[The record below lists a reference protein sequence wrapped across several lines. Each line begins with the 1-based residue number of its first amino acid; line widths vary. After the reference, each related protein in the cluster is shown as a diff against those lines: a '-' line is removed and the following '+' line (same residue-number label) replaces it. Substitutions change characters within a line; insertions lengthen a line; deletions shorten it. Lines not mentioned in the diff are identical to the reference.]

1 MSAGGLGGD
10 GAKRQGGA
18 MKLRSMLFVPAD
30 SERKLA
36 KAVDSPADV
45 LILDLEDSVAEAR
58 KIGAR
63 STAAAFISAQSATLK
78 AKLFVRINPL
88 DTLLAMGDLACVVVP
103 GLAGI
108 MLPKTH
114 SAADIVR
121 LGHCLDALEARAG
134 LLPGSVKIVPVAT
147 ETAAA
152 MLNMQSFAAPM
163 DKLARLAGVTWG
175 AEDLSA
181 AIGAMS
187 NRDED
192 GNWSPLYIWANS
204 LCLCA
209 AAAAGV
215 PAIDTLHA
223 DFKDSAGLAAACRAS
238 RRRGFRGRIAIHP
251 DQVAIINE
259 AYSPSAAELAHA
271 QRVVDAFAAQPEA
284 GTLSLDGVMLDRPH
298 LTQALGTLASAG

>member
-1 MSAGGLGGD
+1 
-10 GAKRQGGA
+10 

-36 KAVDSPADV
+36 KAVASPADV

-58 KIGAR
+58 KVGAR
-63 STAAAFISAQSATLK
+63 RTAVDFIAAQSSRLTAR
-78 AKLFVRINPL
+78 LFVRINPL
-88 DTLLAMGDLACVVVP
+88 DTALAMGDLAAVVVP

-108 MLPKTH
+108 MLPKTS

-121 LGHCLDALEARAG
+121 LGHGLDALEARAG
-134 LLPGSVKIVPVAT
+134 IEAGTVKIVPVAT

-152 MLNMQSFAAPM
+152 MLNMQSFAGPVP
-163 DKLARLAGVTWG
+163 RLAGITWG
-175 AEDLSA
+175 AEDLST
-181 AIGAMS
+181 AIGAVS
-187 NRDED
+187 NREENGD
-192 GNWSPLYIWANS
+192 WSPLYTLANS

-215 PAIDTLHA
+215 PPIDTLHA
-223 DFKDSAGLAAACRAS
+223 DFRDTAGLAAACRAS

-271 QRVVDAFAAQPEA
+271 QRIVDAFAAAPDA
-284 GTLSLDGVMLDRPH
+284 GTLSLDGVMVDKPH
-298 LTQALGTLASAG
+298 LTQALRTLASAG